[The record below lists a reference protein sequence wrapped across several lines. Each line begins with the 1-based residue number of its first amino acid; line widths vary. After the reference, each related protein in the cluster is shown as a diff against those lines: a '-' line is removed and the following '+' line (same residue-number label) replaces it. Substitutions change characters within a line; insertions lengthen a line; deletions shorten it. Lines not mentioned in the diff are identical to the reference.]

1 MILNIDY
8 DKVRNK
14 LLFIQ
19 ENLKKLE
26 ELRNFTKEE
35 FLNDFRNVDSA
46 KYLLQTSIEAML
58 DIANHIIA
66 RNRWGKVESNRD
78 SFEILHQNRI
88 IDKNDIET
96 YFLMAKFR
104 NRIVHMYIEVDNETI
119 YNVLQNN
126 LKDIK
131 RFVDTIS
138 MNI

>member
-1 MILNIDY
+1 
-8 DKVRNK
+8 
-14 LLFIQ
+14 
-19 ENLKKLE
+19 
-26 ELRNFTKEE
+26 
-35 FLNDFRNVDSA
+35 
-46 KYLLQTSIEAML
+46 ML